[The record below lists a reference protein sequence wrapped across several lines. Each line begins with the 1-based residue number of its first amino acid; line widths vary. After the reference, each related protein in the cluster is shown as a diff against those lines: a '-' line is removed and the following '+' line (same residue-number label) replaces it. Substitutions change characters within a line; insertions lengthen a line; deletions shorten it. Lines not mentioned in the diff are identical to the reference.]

1 MKTINKI
8 KKELKCDIKKYS
20 FFNNVRYIETNIGN
34 FIIKKTN
41 SDVYKNLER
50 NSFENYID
58 YKYVVDEY
66 KLYPYIDNLDVDD
79 NEKALD
85 IIHLMSNLHSKT
97 SYYKSITLE
106 EIKDIYET
114 NKNKIKE
121 LNDYYEYLRFII
133 EEKANMKISE
143 LYYLKNM
150 SIFFISLDTANN
162 YLDKWYEIMKDK
174 TTYKVSLIHNNL
186 DLSHII
192 ENNKPYLISWDNS
205 KYDMPIYDFI
215 NFYKKEFNEVD
226 FTTLLDIY
234 KSNVDLTKEE
244 LYLMYTNLLIPSKIT
259 FDNSDIKNIYD
270 LTYQV
275 LYLNKTNYL
284 ILKDDKIKQAN

>member
-41 SDVYKNLER
+41 SDVYKTLER

-97 SYYKSITLE
+97 SYYKSV
-106 EIKDIYET
+106 KRRKYC
-114 NKNKIKE
+114 
-121 LNDYYEYLRFII
+121 
-133 EEKANMKISE
+133 
-143 LYYLKNM
+143 
-150 SIFFISLDTANN
+150 
-162 YLDKWYEIMKDK
+162 WYDRRW
-174 TTYKVSLIHNNL
+174 S
-186 DLSHII
+186 
-192 ENNKPYLISWDNS
+192 
-205 KYDMPIYDFI
+205 
-215 NFYKKEFNEVD
+215 
-226 FTTLLDIY
+226 
-234 KSNVDLTKEE
+234 
-244 LYLMYTNLLIPSKIT
+244 
-259 FDNSDIKNIYD
+259 
-270 LTYQV
+270 
-275 LYLNKTNYL
+275 
-284 ILKDDKIKQAN
+284 